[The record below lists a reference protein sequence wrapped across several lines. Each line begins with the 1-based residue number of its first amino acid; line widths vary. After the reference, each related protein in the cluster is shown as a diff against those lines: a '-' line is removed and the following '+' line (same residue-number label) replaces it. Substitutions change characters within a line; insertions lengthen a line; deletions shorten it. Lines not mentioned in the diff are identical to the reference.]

1 MNTFSAFTWAFF
13 RGARNRFLA
22 LTLFG
27 ELKAALFLFIGTAF
41 SAALFFFFWRLI
53 SYLDS
58 VAMIGPAL
66 SGKFVSL
73 VCLSVWWMS
82 VFSSLNAAYGHF
94 YFASDTAALMSWPLP
109 FAVVTSVKLFRVFRD
124 SSTTALAAMVP
135 LVAAFGVSRSA
146 PVSFYAQSFAGL
158 APFFFSAAAIGVVAV
173 ISVSALFPA
182 SKVRR
187 LIWVMLAASGSAIYV
202 LIRMLEPERL
212 VRPDSL
218 EFVAEYLSF
227 LETPAASNLPSG
239 IYYAIMA
246 KSSGGGFN
254 AFGWLALASVC
265 AALYAVVFVMAA
277 SFWVDSLANKNDNA
291 RSGGFS
297 PSDKSRGPSG
307 EIMALDA
314 KVFFREPQRWSQ
326 IMLVAGLFAVY
337 LASAA
342 RIPADTF
349 YLKAIVAFMNVGLVG
364 FVAAALSLRFVFA
377 AFSEESGFWWALV
390 TAPLAVE
397 RIVQAKFLSRA
408 ALVFVATS
416 ALYALTAGLL
426 AIPSEAALAGLGFAS
441 GIALCVSSAAVY
453 FGIRFP
459 KKIFS
464 STAEIEGSNGGL
476 FYVAASLFYVA
487 LNLALAAGPFRAY
500 YMDTFSS
507 SPARSGDVLM
517 AAAAAMFII
526 NAVLA
531 YFFYRKSVA
540 AARVYE

>member
-1 MNTFSAFTWAFF
+1 M
-13 RGARNRFLA
+13 
-22 LTLFG
+22 TLFG
-27 ELKAALFLFIGTAF
+27 EFKAALFLFIGTAF
-41 SAALFFFFWRLI
+41 AAALFFFFWRLI

-58 VAMIGPAL
+58 VALIGPAL

-73 VCLSVWWMS
+73 VCLSVWWMA

-94 YFASDTAALMSWPLP
+94 YFASDTHTLMSWPLP
-109 FAVVTSVKLFRVFRD
+109 FADVAAVKLFRVFKD
-124 SSTTALAAMVP
+124 TSATALAAMVP
-135 LVAAFGVSRSA
+135 TVAAFGAARSA
-146 PVSFYAQSFAGL
+146 PFSFYAQSFAGL
-158 APFFFSAAAIGVVAV
+158 APFFFSAAAIGVAVV

-182 SKVRR
+182 SKARR
-187 LIWVMLAASGSAIYV
+187 LIWVLLAASGSAIYV

-227 LETPAASNLPSG
+227 LETPAASRLPSG

-246 KSSGGGFN
+246 KSSAGGFN
-254 AFGWLALASVC
+254 IIGWLALSGIC
-265 AALYAVVFVMAA
+265 AALYAAVSKLSAYFYA
-277 SFWVDSLANKNDNA
+277 DSLANKNDTG

-297 PSDKSRGPSG
+297 EKINSRGPSG

-349 YLKAIVAFMNVGLVG
+349 YLKTIVAFMNVGLVG

-377 AFSEESGFWWALV
+377 AFSEESGFWWALA
-390 TAPLAVE
+390 TSPMSVE
-397 RIVQAKFLSRA
+397 RIVRAKFLSRA
-408 ALVFVATS
+408 ALVAVSSS
-416 ALYALTAGLL
+416 ALY
-426 AIPSEAALAGLGFAS
+426 SCAALILGIPVAAAIAGIGFTA
-441 GIALCVSSAAVY
+441 GIALCVSTAAIY

-487 LNLALAAGPFRAY
+487 LNLTVSSGPFRAY
-500 YMDTFSS
+500 YITTFSAA
-507 SPARSGDVLM
+507 PAARAGNLLM
-517 AAAAAMFII
+517 VSASALFMANAA
-526 NAVLA
+526 LA
-531 YFFYRKSVA
+531 YFFYKKSVE
-540 AARVYE
+540 AARAYE